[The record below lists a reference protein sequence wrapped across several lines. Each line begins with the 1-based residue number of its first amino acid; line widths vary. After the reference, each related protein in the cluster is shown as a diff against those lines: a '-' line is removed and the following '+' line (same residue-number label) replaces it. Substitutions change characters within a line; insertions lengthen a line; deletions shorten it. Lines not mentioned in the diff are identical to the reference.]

1 MSPRMTSTPRENKQ
15 SNKKKKK
22 RKEEEEKEE
31 EEEQK
36 TLCPNSLQ
44 LVLVL
49 VLWEPKHLFTT
60 SNRITFGEEP
70 SATLCTPLSHK
81 SLVLVQQISGS
92 KSCCDKICSTAK
104 NIIFFCFSVST
115 SVLLG
120 MFDRNTMHVSLH
132 FFTSAYNTYYK
143 HYHYVMFEKHIY
155 MSTAP
160 S

>member
-22 RKEEEEKEE
+22 KRREEEEEKEEE

-92 KSCCDKICSTAK
+92 KSCCAKTCSTAK
-104 NIIFFCFSVST
+104 NIIFFVSQF
-115 SVLLG
+115 LHQFCLG
-120 MFDRNTMHVSLH
+120 CLIGIRCMCLYIFLQVHIVRTTNTTIM
-132 FFTSAYNTYYK
+132 
-143 HYHYVMFEKHIY
+143 
-155 MSTAP
+155 
-160 S
+160 